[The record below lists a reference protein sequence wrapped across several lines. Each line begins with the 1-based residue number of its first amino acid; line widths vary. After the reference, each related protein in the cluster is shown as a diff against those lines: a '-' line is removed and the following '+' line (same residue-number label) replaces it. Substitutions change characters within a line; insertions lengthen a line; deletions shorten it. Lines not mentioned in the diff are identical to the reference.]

1 MTMIIFLVAGIACL
15 ALSAF
20 QLARPRQAADRE
32 RRGALA
38 AVRSSAAAGGGE
50 PSVTQRESVL
60 LPRLSALLMRVH
72 MKIWRKESPDD
83 ITAQL
88 YRAGVSRRLS
98 AEKFMAGRVLLTFLG
113 LVVGFSIAEG
123 SRKIV
128 LALLFGFAGLYLPTF
143 FLKKAAASRADR
155 IDAELPNFVDQVAI
169 AIEAGMSFDAALS
182 HLIEAQDGPLAEEMA
197 RILTEL
203 RIGESR
209 RTALRSFAE
218 RVGTESAVAFANA
231 VLASDDLGS
240 PLAGILRAQAADLRH
255 RRQMHAEERA
265 QKAPVKMLF
274 PIAIFILPVMFVVIL
289 APAFLGGG
297 IF

>member
-1 MTMIIFLVAGIACL
+1 MIIFLLAGIACL
-15 ALSAF
+15 ALCAF
-20 QLARPRQAADRE
+20 QLTRPRMAADRE
-32 RRGALA
+32 RRDALE
-38 AVRSSAAAGGGE
+38 AVRSAAETSDGGQSGAR
-50 PSVTQRESVL
+50 RESVL
-60 LPRLSALLMRVH
+60 LPRLSALLVRVH
-72 MKIWRKESPDD
+72 LKIWRKASPDD

-88 YRAGVSRRLS
+88 YRAGASRRLT
-98 AEKFMAGRVLLTFLG
+98 AQKFMAGRVLAMF
-113 LVVGFSIAEG
+113 VG
-123 SRKIV
+123 
-128 LALLFGFAGLYLPTF
+128 LLFGFSVSEGLRKLVLSLFFGFIGLYLPAF
-143 FLKKAAASRADR
+143 FLKRAATSRADR
-155 IDAELPNFVDQVAI
+155 IDGELPNFVDQLVI

-182 HLIEAQDGPLAEEMA
+182 HLIEANDGPLAEEMG

-209 RTALRSFAE
+209 RAALRSFAD
-218 RVGTESAVAFANA
+218 RVGTESAIAFANA

-255 RRQMHAEERA
+255 RRQMHAEEQA

-274 PIAIFILPVMFVVIL
+274 PIAIFILPVMFIVIL